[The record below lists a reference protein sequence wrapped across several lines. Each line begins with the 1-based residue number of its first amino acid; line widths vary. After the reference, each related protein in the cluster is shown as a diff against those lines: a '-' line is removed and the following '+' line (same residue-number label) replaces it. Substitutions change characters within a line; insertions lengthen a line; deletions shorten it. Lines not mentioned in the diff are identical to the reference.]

1 MAGPIVCELAT
12 LFLAQNKNKSKYE
25 VEGWLFDTNPR
36 VMLHAK
42 P

>member
-12 LFLAQNKNKSKYE
+12 LFLAQNKNKYE